1 MLRKKGVRAP
11 IFHTSFKHE
20 ALYLVPGLLT
30 DLPFYKCAH
39 RLIIKVTVITGQGF
53 ITAFGTKPLELPS
66 AGGKPSDISYCQVCA
81 EEEAVGS
88 TRGSHKTFTMFPA
101 TTSPLGSVSSFQ
113 VASESQ
119 KLRSSII
126 RPQRRG
132 QLPGLKATWVSHCKM
147 TDWSDPVHEVPRS
160 KRTALHCRSQGLK
173 LTASWTSQSSG
184 PATQAMASSE
194 LPAPPAPCRYFC

>member
-101 TTSPLGSVSSFQ
+101 TTSPLGSVSSFK

-132 QLPGLKATWVSHCKM
+132 QLPGLKAT
-147 TDWSDPVHEVPRS
+147 
-160 KRTALHCRSQGLK
+160 
-173 LTASWTSQSSG
+173 
-184 PATQAMASSE
+184 
-194 LPAPPAPCRYFC
+194 